1 MIFVFKNVGFCIK
14 NGTGTNGNGLYWHTC
29 VLWKMMIFDW
39 KMMIFDWKLLDL
51 ILTIYD
57 LIVLFWVA
65 ATGAHRGLFY
75 TGNTSVEV
83 RPKNDDFLLKY
94 LEYLYREMMMMMVLV
109 RQQAAMDWI
118 IGHALDHEIDLPL
131 DPEVVNSIQ
140 HFQYI
145 THHFEYKIPIFEY
158 KCMTFNTR
166 FLIARL

>member
-1 MIFVFKNVGFCIK
+1 
-14 NGTGTNGNGLYWHTC
+14 
-29 VLWKMMIFDW
+29 
-39 KMMIFDWKLLDL
+39 
-51 ILTIYD
+51 
-57 LIVLFWVA
+57 
-65 ATGAHRGLFY
+65 
-75 TGNTSVEV
+75 
-83 RPKNDDFLLKY
+83 
-94 LEYLYREMMMMMVLV
+94 MMMMMVLV